1 MDLRPRG
8 RSVAARETTSAIPGG
23 KHAFALTAAHN
34 NVSNLPTNSSTGWPD
49 AVHYV
54 TAQKR
59 PGSVRYSN
67 AGATCEGPL
76 LLEVRVIGDLN
87 IDVSGI
93 PTGEP
98 GPQVNRSPYDAAII
112 TMDPNTGVVCLNS
125 VSVSVPVAQL
135 RSGTVLYE
143 K

>member
-1 MDLRPRG
+1 M
-8 RSVAARETTSAIPGG
+8 
-23 KHAFALTAAHN
+23 
-34 NVSNLPTNSSTGWPD
+34 
-49 AVHYV
+49 
-54 TAQKR
+54 
-59 PGSVRYSN
+59 
-67 AGATCEGPL
+67 
-76 LLEVRVIGDLN
+76 IGDLN